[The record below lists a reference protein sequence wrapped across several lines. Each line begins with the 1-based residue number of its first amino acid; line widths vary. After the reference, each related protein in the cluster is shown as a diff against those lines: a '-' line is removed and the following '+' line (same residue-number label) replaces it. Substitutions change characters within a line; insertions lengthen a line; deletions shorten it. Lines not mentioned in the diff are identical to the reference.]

1 MQLVSSAQTPVEK
14 SPAVM
19 DFKMLDKTPKVDE
32 ETTLKELDPGYY
44 TEDFNSMLY
53 SLKLLPAGFD
63 AHDIEDLVCI

>member
-32 ETTLKELDPGYY
+32 ELDPGYY